1 MSEIKVKVAD
11 EEETKKWDSHIEKSP
26 QGSIF
31 HQYDFLK
38 IMEKYSNSKLH
49 LLIGYK
55 GQQPIGLFPIFE
67 ISKGPISTV
76 FSPPPYLLIPHL
88 GPVLLNYETLNQR
101 KIESLNNGF
110 IEGCLNWINRNIR
123 PKFIYILTVR
133 NYTDVR
139 PFQWNCFDV
148 SPTYTYLL
156 DLNLGEEGLLKSF
169 DSTRRENIQNCINK
183 NVRIKVGGLESINF
197 ILKQVKKRYEEQG
210 IKNFIDLA
218 YFRDIYNILPKN
230 QIFSYLVEVENEP
243 VGGAFGLK
251 YKDKAYG
258 WQGCPK
264 PVNTNLPVND
274 LVIWRMLKDSIKLG
288 LKEFDFVGANT
299 FRLCRYKSFFNPRL
313 AEYYE
318 IKKST
323 KIMSFILK
331 IFKQKNIRWNI
342 VPRGFRQ

>member
-139 PFQWNCFDV
+139 PFQWNNFHV
-148 SPTYTYLL
+148 NPNFTYIL
-156 DLNLGEEGLLKSF
+156 DLNLGEEGLFNNF
-169 DSTRRENIQNCINK
+169 DSTRRTNIRKSSKDNIR
-183 NVRIKVGGLESINF
+183 VKVGGLEAVNF
-197 ILKQVKKRYEEQG
+197 ILELVKKRYEEQN
-210 IKNFIDLA
+210 KNCIDLA
-218 YFRDIYNILPKN
+218 YFRDVYNMLPKN
-230 QIFSYLVEVENEP
+230 QISPYLAEVENEP
-243 VGGAFGLK
+243 IGGIVALK
-251 YKDKAYG
+251 YKGNVYT
-258 WQGCPK
+258 WQGCAK
-264 PVNTNLPVND
+264 PITTNLPFND
-274 LVIWRMLKDSIKLG
+274 FVIWNIIKDSIKMG
-288 LKEFDFVGANT
+288 LKEFDLVGANT
-299 FRLCRYKSFFNPRL
+299 LRLCSYKSWFNPRL

-318 IKKST
+318 IKKGT
-323 KIMSFILK
+323 KIMNL
-331 IFKQKNIRWNI
+331 FKKMYNGVLR
-342 VPRGFRQ
+342 